1 MPIGFESC
9 FGALVVDHV
18 TFCVEPIFHTVPV
31 TGDKIVGSNTS
42 RGAGSSGAADTSR
55 AVRLKSSPEKKSRT
69 TWRDLG
75 YIFWTL
81 IRTENR
87 RRSRYNLL
95 SNLEK
100 ERPVIVS
107 VY

>member
-31 TGDKIVGSNTS
+31 TGDKIVGSKTS

-55 AVRLKSSPEKKSRT
+55 AVRLKSSPEKKST
-69 TWRDLG
+69 ATWRDLG
-75 YIFWTL
+75 YMLRTLVWT
-81 IRTENR
+81 ESR
-87 RRSRYNLL
+87 RRSRYKF
-95 SNLEK
+95 S
-100 ERPVIVS
+100 
-107 VY
+107 

>member
-9 FGALVVDHV
+9 FGALAVDHV

-31 TGDKIVGSNTS
+31 SGDKIVGSKTS

-55 AVRLKSSPEKKSRT
+55 AVRSKSSPEKKSRA

-75 YIFWTL
+75 YMLWTL
-81 IRTENR
+81 VWTESR
-87 RRSRYNLL
+87 RRSRYKL
-95 SNLEK
+95 SYK
-100 ERPVIVS
+100 
-107 VY
+107 